1 MEVQY
6 NNIHPRFKFQGIH
19 YSFGQLNEVAYSLIK
34 EGDEDERAI
43 GDFLMDWISGHETLH
58 VKTSGSTGKPKSI
71 TLSKQAMVNSALATA
86 AYFGL
91 KEKNTA
97 LLCLSAN
104 HIAGKMMLV
113 RAMVLG
119 LELDHVPPT
128 STPLSGITREYDFCA
143 MVPMQAEK
151 SIKQLGKIKTL
162 IVGGGP
168 ISPELEN
175 SLQKKKLRIF
185 ETYGMTETCSHVAV
199 RQLSGTG
206 VKEKQKTA
214 GAFHTL
220 PGITVTQDKRNC
232 LVLHAKDLS
241 EAPIVT
247 NDVVTL
253 LSDTEFQWLGRF
265 DNVINSGG
273 VKLIPEVIEEKL
285 RPILSERFMVAGVPD
300 KSLGQKLVLI
310 VEGMTNKQA
319 LHEKIA
325 GLGTLDK
332 WEMPKDIFTVAHFK
346 TAENG
351 KLLRNEIQKE
361 LLQP

>member
-19 YSFGQLNEVAYSLIK
+19 YSFDQLNEVAYSLIK

-43 GDFLMDWISGHETLH
+43 GDFLMDWISVHETLK
-58 VKTSGSTGKPKSI
+58 VKTSGSTGKPKTI
-71 TLSKQAMVNSALATA
+71 NLSKQAMVNSALATA

-119 LELDHVPPT
+119 LELDHVAPS
-128 STPLSGITREYDFCA
+128 STPLRGITREYDFCA
-143 MVPMQAEK
+143 MVPMQVEK

-162 IVGGGP
+162 IIGGGP
-168 ISPELEN
+168 LSAALKHD
-175 SLQKKKLRIF
+175 LQKKKLRIF

-206 VKEKQKTA
+206 ALEKPSVA
-214 GAFHTL
+214 GAFQTL
-220 PGITVTQDKRNC
+220 PGITVSQDKRNC
-232 LVLHAKDLS
+232 LVLHAQGLS

-253 LSDTEFQWLGRF
+253 LSDTEFLWLGRF
-265 DNVINSGG
+265 DHIINSGG
-273 VKLIPEVIEEKL
+273 VKLNPEVIEEKL
-285 RPILSERFMVAGVPD
+285 RPILSERFIVAGVPD

-310 VEGMTNKQA
+310 VEGMADKQA
-319 LHEKIA
+319 LHEKVA
-325 GLGTLDK
+325 AVGTLDK
-332 WEMPKDIFTVAHFK
+332 WELPKEIFTVAHFK

-361 LLQP
+361 LQ